1 MYFAKL
7 IADQKFHPGLPG
19 IILNPYY
26 FLRRSLCREVADT
39 AGALSGT
46 VIDFGCG
53 SQPYRRY
60 FTAARAYVGMDIE
73 VSGHAHDQLNSLID
87 VYYDGKNWP
96 FEDGSIDNIFS
107 SETFEHVFNLD
118 ENLADMHRV
127 LKPGGLLFA
136 TIPFAF
142 PEHEK
147 PYDFARYT
155 EFGMRHLLEKAGFKD
170 IDIRKSG
177 TAVTAISQL
186 WSAYVFQTIGSRH
199 PLLALLSQLLI
210 IAPGTLA
217 AAVLNAILPKNRDLY
232 CSLIIRARKS
242 A

>member
-1 MYFAKL
+1 MLRTF
-7 IADQKFHPGLPG
+7 IADQKFHPGVFGAL
-19 IILNPYY
+19 LNPYY
-26 FLRRSLCREVADT
+26 FLRRGLLREVADE
-39 AGALSGT
+39 APKLKGS
-46 VIDFGCG
+46 VVDFGCG

-60 FTAARAYVGMDIE
+60 FTATDNYIGMDIE
-73 VSGHAHDQLNSLID
+73 VSGHDHDKLNSLID
-87 VYYDGKNWP
+87 VYYDGQNWP
-96 FEDGSIDNIFS
+96 FEAGSIDNIFS

-118 ENLADMHRV
+118 ENLAEMHRV
-127 LKPGGLLFA
+127 LKPGGLLLA

-155 EFGMRHLLEKAGFKD
+155 EFGMRHLLEKAGFTD

-186 WSAYVFQTIGSRH
+186 WSTYIFQTIGSRH
-199 PLLALLSQLLI
+199 PLLALFSQLLV
-210 IAPGTLA
+210 IAPGTLVA
-217 AAVLNAILPKNRDLY
+217 TILNAILPKNRDLY